1 VVASDADVLLDIIA
15 GNNTVQHACVGD
27 KSTGNEVVIEGI
39 VHEGGDFLIKV
50 ATVNN
55 DWFKADNFRLYV
67 KGAEKPVVEV
77 ESVALDQTE
86 VTLTEAGAT
95 VQLVATVTPENAT
108 DATITWSSSDE
119 AVATVVDGKVTA
131 VANGTA
137 TITVTT
143 ANGKTATCVVTVN
156 IADGIEST
164 EAAENAVIYDILG
177 RRVTT
182 MEKGIYIVN
191 GKKVYVK

>member
-1 VVASDADVLLDIIA
+1 
-15 GNNTVQHACVGD
+15 
-27 KSTGNEVVIEGI
+27 
-39 VHEGGDFLIKV
+39 
-50 ATVNN
+50 
-55 DWFKADNFRLYV
+55 V